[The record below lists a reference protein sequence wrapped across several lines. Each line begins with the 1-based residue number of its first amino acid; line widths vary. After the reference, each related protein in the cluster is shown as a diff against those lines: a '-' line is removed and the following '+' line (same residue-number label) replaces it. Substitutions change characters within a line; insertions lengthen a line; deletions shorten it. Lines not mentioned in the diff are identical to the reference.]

1 MKAFF
6 KDVFGRM
13 KKRKSQ
19 IKKPEKQ
26 KSIVKKDTS
35 RRTAFLVW
43 FMITGLVFLS
53 FLGVMLSLYTQS
65 SMNDWNEHF
74 EANASEDEAEEMN
87 IIRTD
92 RYLRDFVRE
101 YINVENDPE
110 SLEQRKAALQNYMV
124 INKNAGE
131 QETYDETGNGN
142 MEGTRELKNQQLF
155 HVEEKENETIFQYE
169 VTYSSVANNN
179 NERQTLLLNIPVV
192 TENDRFAVAREPYFT
207 QVDYLQGN
215 IEVEEEGENLNAY
228 TGAKQEEIQVFLDD
242 FFTEYA
248 SGNTDDLAYMM
259 EEPETLQGAFTFEE
273 IIDLQMEQREEGFIV
288 HAQVRLLDDVTQ
300 LPYEIDVEMLI
311 TDQQNHYY
319 VEQLD
324 YQ

>member
-1 MKAFF
+1 MK
-6 KDVFGRM
+6 R
-13 KKRKSQ
+13 RKSQ
-19 IKKPEKQ
+19 IKRPEKQ
-26 KSIVKKDTS
+26 KSTIKKDTS
-35 RRTAFLVW
+35 KRTAFFVW

-65 SMNDWNEHF
+65 AMNDWDEQF
-74 EANASEDEAEEMN
+74 EANATEAEAEEMN
-87 IIRTD
+87 IIRAD

-101 YINVENDPE
+101 YINVENDPK

-169 VTYSSVANNN
+169 VTYSSVTNNN
-179 NERQTLLLNIPVV
+179 SERQTLLLNVPVV
-192 TENDRFAVAREPYFT
+192 SENDRFSVAGEPYFK
-207 QVDYLQGN
+207 QVDNLQGS
-215 IEVEEEGENLNAY
+215 IEVEEEPESLNVY
-228 TGAKQEEIQVFLDD
+228 TGAEQEAIQDFLSD

-259 EEPETLQGAFTFEE
+259 EEPETLEGAFTFEQ
-273 IIDLQMEQREEGFIV
+273 ITDVQMEQAEEGFIV
-288 HAQVRLLDDVTQ
+288 HTQVRMLDEVTQ

-311 TDQQNHYY
+311 TRQQNHYY
-319 VEQLD
+319 VEDLT

>member
-1 MKAFF
+1 
-6 KDVFGRM
+6 M

-19 IKKPEKQ
+19 IKRPEKQ

-65 SMNDWNEHF
+65 AMNDWNEQF
-74 EANASEDEAEEMN
+74 EANASENEAEEIN
-87 IIRTD
+87 VVLAD

-110 SLEQRKAALQNYMV
+110 SLKQRKAALQDYMV
-124 INKNAGE
+124 IRTGGNE
-131 QETYDETGNGN
+131 QEFFGETGDMQGS
-142 MEGTRELKNQQLF
+142 REINNQQLF
-155 HVEEKENETIFQYE
+155 HVEERENEVIFQYE

-179 NERQTLLLNIPVV
+179 NERQTLLLSIPVV

-207 QVDYLQGN
+207 QVDHLQGT
-215 IEVEEEGENLNAY
+215 IEVEEEAESLNAY
-228 TGAKQEEIQVFLDD
+228 TGAKQEEIQAFLDD

-259 EEPETLQGAFTFEE
+259 EEPETLEGAFTFEE
-273 IIDLQMEQREEGFIV
+273 IIDMQMEQREGGFLV
-288 HAQVRLLDDVTQ
+288 HAQIRMLDEVTQ